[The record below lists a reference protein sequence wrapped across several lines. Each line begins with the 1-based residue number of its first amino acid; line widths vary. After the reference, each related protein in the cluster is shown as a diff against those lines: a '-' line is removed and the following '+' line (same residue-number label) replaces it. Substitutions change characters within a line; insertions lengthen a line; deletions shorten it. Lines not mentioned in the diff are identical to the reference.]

1 MLWGNRISKTSEAQ
15 ILISSNMT
23 EDLYELNPLT
33 DSIGAYPLQ
42 TNLAAMTTGYG
53 ITSRSSVQQS
63 PLSPHVNH
71 NHLSSPAISQIPFS
85 PLLDIPHSGGSW
97 DYNPPEKSSSSLWG
111 SSPKDDLTE
120 PTCSNTVYPF
130 NVVPHSDSATAPE
143 FSASDLQRLDSF
155 SKAFP
160 VKNLKSAFGNSVGE
174 KSSGDSQM
182 SEILL
187 SPQSGAPSDGSDREP
202 FSPVIIHSQQHHNQ
216 LTYQPID
223 TQHMTHNAYPNH
235 QQYHYGYQQHK
246 PQLRESHPE
255 QVHKDPL
262 CKLQS
267 QYHHF
272 QQYGIPM
279 HQTQLTSYSLTLQ
292 KQEQRGP
299 FIQHTT
305 LDTQEAHGSVGSP
318 TCCYPENCKAPEQ
331 PVFQAGQGLPLPS
344 PHFQEPPHISH
355 QSGIYQPQQA
365 QEQAQSFSLKH
376 NTSFGK
382 NNLSTHDTVPGFSSP
397 KEEVYVGLSY
407 PYRRA
412 SLCSSYYQHVGSGIS
427 QEVPLTTL
435 RGGVLHHLNSHR
447 PQSTQMP
454 SVSQD
459 DQISP
464 LYRPKTEV
472 VKVQGSNAKLK
483 CLVCHREFKSLPAL
497 NGHMRSHGGFRTL
510 PSTFKTNDGQ
520 IQLSREATQIEPMVL
535 PVSVPVKE
543 GHRILP
549 KLHNYLNSQPRL
561 SDLIAPAETCPQ
573 PSQMD
578 QSPHMKGSAD
588 FLSRHEK
595 KRQRHRLMPL
605 VISPCTVGLGSRG
618 PVLFQS
624 QLRSM
629 ESCKAVAAYTPPP
642 ILNPI
647 RPGSG
652 LFSKFNAGHHCSGAQ
667 TVTHAR
673 LCTDSDVDGGTVT
686 LYPEGKSSGMKP
698 RINIGI
704 DFQAEIPDIQNSSKA
719 AEDIHKANLLWTPCH
734 LKIPENQQR
743 VDDLLKMACSSVLP
757 GGGTNTE
764 YTLHCLFECRG
775 DVMVTLEKLLSL
787 ESIKHMSS
795 LQTDYHYAGSDK
807 WTLQEKRQLNKALII
822 HNKDFN
828 LIQKMVKT
836 KSVAQCVEYYYTW
849 KERLRLG
856 RKLSTGPVTPGREK
870 QGDLEE
876 SSNRKPVQEASKQI
890 PSPDCFDLPDDASAV
905 FVSEVPSTLPM
916 FNGEEWNQSN
926 LGGLC
931 NSPVEH
937 RHKSALQF
945 VPGSVKSSPSN
956 STTSGDT
963 DSFPC
968 TECGKVF
975 FKVKSRNAH
984 MKTHRQQDDPQF
996 WQLNRFPEQ
1005 EMQCD
1010 TW

>member
-412 SLCSSYYQHVGSGIS
+412 SLFLV
-427 QEVPLTTL
+427 VF
-435 RGGVLHHLNSHR
+435 
-447 PQSTQMP
+447 
-454 SVSQD
+454 D
-459 DQISP
+459 A
-464 LYRPKTEV
+464 RPKTEV

-549 KLHNYLNSQPRL
+549 KLHNYLNSHF
-561 SDLIAPAETCPQ
+561 IAPCFP
-573 PSQMD
+573 
-578 QSPHMKGSAD
+578 MKLFNTLSNLLSD

-673 LCTDSDVDGGTVT
+673 LCTDSRCSVQCAIFCVF
-686 LYPEGKSSGMKP
+686 LRCS

-870 QGDLEE
+870 
-876 SSNRKPVQEASKQI
+876 KPVQEASKQI

-905 FVSEVPSTLPM
+905 FVSEVPSTLPVSSCM

-984 MKTHRQQDDPQF
+984 MKTHRQQDDPQKCSVTPGSPSVIPHLLPTMPH
-996 WQLNRFPEQ
+996 Q
-1005 EMQCD
+1005 
-1010 TW
+1010 